1 MSTTI
6 TCPHCGHV
14 FSLDELQEHT
24 FSEKQKELEA
34 AMHLE
39 LTKKEESIK
48 RDMWIKAQAA
58 AEKKSLDENKEKFIE
73 LEMLRK
79 QKEESDKKEADFYK
93 QKLELE
99 QLQKNLELEK
109 DKARLEERK
118 RLEEEFTK
126 QAQERVKLELEKQ
139 TLENEKRL
147 RAKDEQIEQ
156 MKRAIEDAKRKGEQG
171 SMQIQWEVGEW
182 SLKDMLA
189 HIFHGDTFSDVEKG
203 IRWADL
209 IQEVN
214 DAYGHTV
221 GVIAWE
227 SKNTKAWSDGW
238 ITKLKEDRLRVN
250 ASISVLVS
258 AMMPRWVERFW
269 LYEWVWVVDWTYVRE
284 VASILRNQ
292 LLEIA
297 RIENSLEWREERLE
311 VVFHYLTSSKFRD
324 KMENIIDAFRML
336 HDQVAEERRT
346 FESRW
351 KKREE
356 LLERVLKNTSGM
368 YGELSSILGAKLQ
381 KVDYLELTTPRD
393 E

>member
-48 RDMWIKAQAA
+48 REMWIKAKAA

-79 QKEESDKKEADFYK
+79 QKEESDKREANFYK

-118 RLEEEFTK
+118 RLEEDFTR
-126 QAQERVKLELEKQ
+126 QAQEKVKLELEK
-139 TLENEKRL
+139 ERFESEKKM

-156 MKRAIEDAKRKGEQG
+156 MKRAIEDAKRKGDQG
-171 SMQIQWEVGEW
+171 SMQIQWEVSEW
-182 SLKDMLA
+182 SLKDLLT
-189 HIFHGDTFSDVEKG
+189 HIFSHDAFSDVEKG
-203 IRWADL
+203 IKWADI
-209 IQEVN
+209 IQEVR
-214 DAYGHTV
+214 DEFGHTI

-238 ITKLKEDRLRVN
+238 IAKLKEDRLRVN

-258 AMMPRWVERFW
+258 AVMPRWVERFW
-269 LYEWVWVVDWTYVRE
+269 LYEWVWVIDWTYVRE

-336 HDQVAEERRT
+336 QDQVAEERRA

-368 YGELSSILGAKLQ
+368 YGELSGILWAKLQ
-381 KVDYLELTTPRD
+381 KVEYLELGGGSL
-393 E
+393 